1 MIKNQEIIN
10 AAIPDNIDKLAS
22 WLLQHHNLRVHDLK
36 RIAPRQKARLLFEF
50 VKAHPEV
57 LQYKLF

>member
-1 MIKNQEIIN
+1 MLKNKEIIN
-10 AAIPDNIDKLAS
+10 AAIPDNLDKLAT
-22 WLLQHHNLRVHDLK
+22 WLLQNHNLRIHDLQ
-36 RIAPRQKARLLFEF
+36 RIGVKQKARLLFEF